1 METGAAAEVAVHPI
15 PSWRPTLMKSTLRFL
30 VVPLIALVAVA
41 CGNPQQVKSDAGS
54 SGAGVSAAA
63 AASTT
68 TTTSTTLPA
77 STKTTALADLDVVAG
92 SPPVSSGTIKINGA
106 VTDDTI
112 YGWACTQPTLNY
124 DLNRAYT
131 TLTATAGVDD
141 NSIATDQVTMTF
153 TADGANIGTSVVK
166 LGTTAPV
173 QLNVS
178 NVLRLSVAITTT
190 GAACDS
196 GTGAGTHFA
205 LGNAQLTPKG

>member
-1 METGAAAEVAVHPI
+1 METGAVAEVAVHPI
-15 PSWRPTLMKSTLRFL
+15 PSWRPTLMKATLRFL
-30 VVPLIALVAVA
+30 VVPLFALVAVA

-68 TTTSTTLPA
+68 TTSTTLPA
-77 STKTTALADLDVVAG
+77 STKTTALKDLDVVAG
-92 SPPVSSGTIKINGA
+92 SAPVSSGTIKINGT
-106 VTDDTI
+106 VTDDTV

-153 TADGANIGTSVVK
+153 TADGNTVGTSVVK

-173 QLNVS
+173 QLNVA
-178 NVLRLSVAITTT
+178 NVLRLSVAIKSSGTT
-190 GAACDS
+190 CDS
-196 GTGAGTHFA
+196 GTGVGTHYA